1 MNPLRSAILIV
12 IVLLFGADFGVW
24 YYKTYGGDRPTVDSK
39 WGDWDFPKPTPV
51 QPTPPNA
58 IQPIQAQPVL
68 TVPRTYGQALA
79 AARVVNKPLLL
90 FFTSAD
96 CDYCTRMKQDTLS
109 QPQVQ
114 QALQSYLVYT
124 LDVQGPDAYVAA
136 SCNIRVVPYYL
147 IVNAETRGVVKAGSG
162 YKGAAVFLAWLNQ

>member
-1 MNPLRSAILIV
+1 
-12 IVLLFGADFGVW
+12 
-24 YYKTYGGDRPTVDSK
+24 
-39 WGDWDFPKPTPV
+39 
-51 QPTPPNA
+51 
-58 IQPIQAQPVL
+58 
-68 TVPRTYGQALA
+68 
-79 AARVVNKPLLL
+79 
-90 FFTSAD
+90 
-96 CDYCTRMKQDTLS
+96 MKQDTLS

-136 SCNIRVVPYYL
+136 SCNIKAVPYYL

>member
-24 YYKTYGGDRPTVDSK
+24 YYKTYGGDRPSVDSQ
-39 WGDWDFPKPTPV
+39 WGDWDSP

-58 IQPIQAQPVL
+58 TQPIQAQPVL

-79 AARVVNKPLLL
+79 AARSANKPLLI

-96 CDYCTRMKQDTLS
+96 CDYCTRMQQDTLS

-114 QALQSYLVYT
+114 QVLESYLVYT
-124 LDVQGPDAYVAA
+124 LDVLGPDAYVAA
-136 SCNIRVVPYYL
+136 SCNIRAVPYYL

-162 YKGAAVFLAWLNQ
+162 YKGVTVFLAWLNQK